1 MRGLRRAVA
10 GDPLRGPAVGAVEVV
25 EGGAGE
31 VWGGDGGEEE
41 GGVVDEGV
49 GGVGDEG
56 RGGEGVGFWR
66 GGAVEGD
73 DGRGGGRWG
82 HGGGWSEGMRL
93 EMEMGGL
100 RDVGVD
106 GGLVLIEN
114 VMALGSVRD
123 VVRVVAYAVS
133 VSPAFGSSC
142 RMLAQC
148 HAWSL

>member
-25 EGGAGE
+25 EGCAGE

-41 GGVVDEGV
+41 GG
-49 GGVGDEG
+49 
-56 RGGEGVGFWR
+56 
-66 GGAVEGD
+66 
-73 DGRGGGRWG
+73 G

-93 EMEMGGL
+93 EREMGGL

-114 VMALGSVRD
+114 VMALGSV
-123 VVRVVAYAVS
+123 VGMWFV
-133 VSPAFGSSC
+133 
-142 RMLAQC
+142 
-148 HAWSL
+148 